1 MKPRVALACL
11 ALAAVAAGCRAKAT
25 PRAAASVPVTV
36 ATAGLRDVPRRLDA
50 VGTVEPLETVSVKT
64 QVTGPIM
71 AVRFRE
77 GAIVRPGD
85 VLFQIDPRPFQAALD
100 QALAILARDRAQA
113 DNATAQARRADSLF
127 AEGILSTDQHDQA
140 LAQAEE
146 SRAAV
151 AADEAAVVN
160 ARLNLEY
167 TDVRSPINGRT
178 GSLLVQVGNMVK
190 SVDGATLVVINRVDP
205 VYVTFSVPEQRLAE
219 VRAAQG
225 TGALAVEAVIP
236 GDSGQAPV
244 GKLSFVDNTVDRQTG
259 TIRLK
264 ATFANA
270 DGRLWPG
277 QFVTTRLILGVR
289 AGVVVVPAAAVQTG
303 QKGSYVFVVKPDQ
316 TVEQRPVVADT
327 ASETEAVVQQGVS
340 AGETVVT
347 DGQLRLVPGAR

>member
-1 MKPRVALACL
+1 VFSRFS
-11 ALAAVAAGCRAKAT
+11 RAFT
-25 PRAAASVPVTV
+25 TAASSA
-36 ATAGLRDVPRRLDA
+36 ATAARLSSA
-50 VGTVEPLETVSVKT
+50 WARAWSCWSVERIPS
-64 QVTGPIM
+64 
-71 AVRFRE
+71 ANRE
-77 GAIVRPGD
+77 S
-85 VLFQIDPRPFQAALD
+85 
-100 QALAILARDRAQA
+100 AR
-113 DNATAQARRADSLF
+113 
-127 AEGILSTDQHDQA
+127 

-244 GKLSFVDNTVDRQTG
+244 GKLSFLDNTVDRQTG

-303 QKGSYVFVVKPDQ
+303 QKGSYVFVVKPDH
-316 TVEQRPVVADT
+316 TVEQRTVVADT
-327 ASETEAVVQQGVS
+327 ANETEAVVQQGVS

-347 DGQLRLVPGAR
+347 DGQLNLVPGAHVTVRDSGTGDKTEKAGGRP